1 MSPVDIE
8 EIFKA
13 YDIRG
18 LTDGQ
23 LTEEA
28 ARLIGSAFA
37 AFVGADAVAV
47 GYDIR
52 HSSPGLAAAFR
63 EGVNRQGVDVVGLG
77 LMATD
82 MIYYAAGAF
91 DMPGAMITASHN
103 PKEYN
108 GIKLCRE
115 GAQPIGVDS
124 GLTEIKALVY
134 DPPRPADVP
143 GTQSEKD
150 VRAEYVNHLF
160 EIVDASVFTDMRV
173 AVDAGNGM
181 AGVVIESVF
190 DRIPSR
196 LHGLYLDPDGDFP
209 NHHPD
214 PLRPENLEDLLR
226 EMDRGEFDLGVAFDG
241 DADRAFFIDDKGV
254 ALPGSTTTAI
264 AARWFLAREPGA
276 TIVHN
281 LICSKAVPETVEA
294 LGGTAIRTRV
304 GHSYIKEVMKD
315 SGAVFGGEHSGH
327 YYFRDNFRADSGMLA
342 MLVLMQVMAEDGRK
356 LSEIRTEV
364 EPYEQSGEIN
374 FRVEDKEGMMNEI
387 AERLG
392 GEADYLDGLTLTFDD
407 SWLNLRA
414 SNTEPVLRL
423 NVEGPDQGAVD
434 EIVEKVS
441 SVISAA
447 GGHRV

>member
-1 MSPVDIE
+1 
-8 EIFKA
+8 
-13 YDIRG
+13 
-18 LTDGQ
+18 
-23 LTEEA
+23 
-28 ARLIGSAFA
+28 
-37 AFVGADAVAV
+37 
-47 GYDIR
+47 
-52 HSSPGLAAAFR
+52 
-63 EGVNRQGVDVVGLG
+63 
-77 LMATD
+77 
-82 MIYYAAGAF
+82 
-91 DMPGAMITASHN
+91 
-103 PKEYN
+103 
-108 GIKLCRE
+108 
-115 GAQPIGVDS
+115 
-124 GLTEIKALVY
+124 
-134 DPPRPADVP
+134 
-143 GTQSEKD
+143 
-150 VRAEYVNHLF
+150 
-160 EIVDASVFTDMRV
+160 
-173 AVDAGNGM
+173 M